1 LDVDVGNG
9 LSIGQMFKSTP
20 IHVCVALGEWP
31 FLEANVLPRDW
42 FVKNHVDNNI
52 LLFRLYCSG
61 FVHKHFLC
69 NMVVQIIIN
78 LMFN

>member
-1 LDVDVGNG
+1 
-9 LSIGQMFKSTP
+9 
-20 IHVCVALGEWP
+20 
-31 FLEANVLPRDW
+31 VLPREW

-78 LMFN
+78 LMFD